1 MYFLFSGEGPT
12 DLGTCDD
19 GASACEGDR
28 YQHGPMTVIVGQVVE
43 AKLRFSFLETQ
54 HYGFLSEGGL
64 TSLTR
69 KLKPAKKSPRLRGK
83 KTAKETRSFY
93 RNARAFA
100 LYAREKSAAL
110 GDAVVAVLFR
120 DSDGTA
126 SAGRGLWE
134 HKRLSMEKGFEAEGF
149 ATGVPMIPKPK
160 SEAWLLCAL
169 RENPYQGCAALEDR
183 SGNDKSPNSLKAEL
197 EEILG
202 YRPSRVDLCEM
213 VSERRVD
220 IDRIDMPSFD
230 AFRAQL
236 EEVIREVI

>member
-28 YQHGPMTVIVGQVVE
+28 YQHGPMTVVVDQVVE

-54 HYGFLSEGGL
+54 YCGFLSEGGL
-64 TSLTR
+64 TSLTSE
-69 KLKPAKKSPRLRGK
+69 LKPAKKSPQLPGK
-83 KTAKETRSFY
+83 KAAKETRYFY

-100 LYAREKSAAL
+100 LYAREKSVAL
-110 GDAVVAVLFR
+110 GDTVIAILFR
-120 DSDGTA
+120 DTDGA
-126 SAGRGLWE
+126 SSAGRGLWE
-134 HKRLSMEKGFEAEGF
+134 DKRQSMKKGFDDEGF
-149 ATGVPMIPKPK
+149 KTGVPMIPKPK

-169 RENPYQGCAALEDR
+169 KEDPYQGCKALEDR

-197 EEILG
+197 EKLLG

-213 VSERRVD
+213 VTDRRVD

-230 AFRAQL
+230 EFRTRL
-236 EEVIREVI
+236 EEVI